1 MTIHS
6 LNVNLKENSYK
17 IVIGNRILPQL
28 GKYLKRLGL
37 GADAVII
44 TNPVIEKLHGRT
56 LVSSLEKN
64 GFTSKVFCVP
74 DGEKSKSASA
84 AFDVLNQI
92 ASYDAGRKIFIIA
105 FGGGVVGDLAGFV
118 ASCYKRGV
126 PYVQAPTSLLAQI
139 DSAIGG
145 KTGIDLPAGKNLVG
159 AFYQPKLVFSDVGLL
174 ATLSLRQVRN
184 GLAEAIK
191 YGMIADKHF
200 FEFLEKNHKRLLSLD
215 RECLTYLVFKCA
227 GIKADVIHRDE
238 KETKG
243 IRTILNFGHTLGHAI
258 EAAGRYNQYQ
268 HGEAI
273 AIGMGMAA
281 DISCKMGFLK
291 KENAERLKR
300 LISSTGLP
308 VQLQGLAVNSV
319 LKTMKHDK
327 KFVGRKNRFVLACD
341 IGRVKVAEGIP
352 LRIIIQS
359 IVSNALLP
367 RSSK

>member
-17 IVIGNRILPQL
+17 IVVGNRILPQL

-37 GADAVII
+37 GTDAVII

-56 LVSSLEKN
+56 LISSLKNN
-64 GFTSKVFCVP
+64 GFTAKVFCVP
-74 DGEKSKSASA
+74 EGEKSKSVRV
-84 AFDVLNQI
+84 AFDVLNKI
-92 ASYDAGRKIFIIA
+92 SSYDAGRKIFIIA
-105 FGGGVVGDLAGFV
+105 FAGGVVGDLAGFV

-126 PYVQAPTSLLAQI
+126 PYVQVPTTLLAQI

-174 ATLSLRQVRN
+174 MTLSLRQVRN
-184 GLAEAIK
+184 GLCEAIK
-191 YGMIADKHF
+191 YGMIADKNF

-215 RECLTYLVFKCA
+215 QGSLTYLVFKCA
-227 GIKADVIHRDE
+227 GIKADVVHRDE

-258 EAAGRYNQYQ
+258 EAAGRYDQYQ

-273 AIGMGMAA
+273 AIGMAMAA
-281 DISCKMGFLK
+281 DISRKMGFLK
-291 KENAERLKR
+291 KENALRLKQ
-300 LISSTGLP
+300 LILAMGLP
-308 VQLQGLAVNSV
+308 VRLKGLSIDRIL
-319 LKTMKHDK
+319 LKMKHDK
-327 KFVGRKNRFVLACD
+327 KFVGRKNRFVLAFG
-341 IGRVKVAEGIP
+341 IGRVKVVQGVP
-352 LRIIIQS
+352 LRIITQS
-359 IVSNALLP
+359 ISSNALLP

>member
-1 MTIHS
+1 MRSIKVH
-6 LNVNLKENSYK
+6 LKENSYQI
-17 IVIGNRILPQL
+17 IVGNHILGRL
-28 GKYLKRLGL
+28 GTYLKTLNLGT
-37 GADAVII
+37 DALII
-44 TNPVIEKLHGRT
+44 TNPAINKIHGRT
-56 LVSSLEKN
+56 LVSGLEKN
-64 GFTSKVFCVP
+64 GFTAKVFCVP
-74 DGEKSKSASA
+74 DGEKSKSART
-84 AFDVLNQI
+84 AFDLLNKI

-126 PYVQAPTSLLAQI
+126 SYVQAPTTLLAQI

-191 YGMIADKHF
+191 YGMIADKPF
-200 FEFLEKNHKRLLSLD
+200 FEFLEKNHKQLLSLD
-215 RECLTYLVFKCA
+215 SKFLTYLVFKCA
-227 GIKADVIHRDE
+227 GIKADVIRCDE

-281 DISCKMGFLK
+281 DISNKMGFLK
-291 KENAERLKR
+291 KEDVVRLKQ
-300 LISSTGLP
+300 LISSIGLP
-308 VQLQGLAVNSV
+308 VRLKGLSV
-319 LKTMKHDK
+319 DRIRKKMKHDK
-327 KFVGRKNRFVLACD
+327 KFVGLRNRFVLAFG
-341 IGRVKVAEGIP
+341 IGRVKVVEGIP
-352 LRIIIQS
+352 SGMITQS
-359 IVSNALLP
+359 ICSNALLP